1 MEFLNVL
8 SREEMRNVKG
18 GSMGVCRIYGEN
30 GWSSC
35 GFSPAAA
42 ESFYNGFSEIT
53 GYCCASCG
61 TGNFSNAEP
70 CYS

>member
-1 MEFLNVL
+1 MEALQIL
-8 SREEMRNVKG
+8 SRSEMKEIQAG
-18 GSMGVCRIYGEN
+18 YMQEPCRVYGAN

-35 GFSPAAA
+35 SFSFKEAAGWH
-42 ESFYNGFSEIT
+42 EDFPNDIT

-70 CYS
+70 C